1 MALTDNLM
9 KKCLKNPL
17 SDKPHENNRRYL
29 QRTSPI
35 IRQIYGRSF
44 SRSSNWKVIAKKQT
58 HNSCPDGKVPSG
70 AGMCLKG
77 FNGMT
82 VDVGAV
88 QENTLTG
95 YIAALK
101 APLVVKGAY
110 PRGLEQAR
118 SG

>member
-1 MALTDNLM
+1 
-9 KKCLKNPL
+9 
-17 SDKPHENNRRYL
+17 
-29 QRTSPI
+29 
-35 IRQIYGRSF
+35 
-44 SRSSNWKVIAKKQT
+44 
-58 HNSCPDGKVPSG
+58 
-70 AGMCLKG
+70 MCLKG